1 MDAETMD
8 LDEAQKHTKIEKSS
22 PETSEGLREPRSRPG
37 DLFESHRETA
47 VVLLPVQPY
56 LVHVYWEVTPVELKK
71 AIVQLGE
78 EYARSRAI
86 LRCHDVTNIVFDG
99 TNAHGSFDVP
109 VDLSAKGRY
118 VDLWSPEKS
127 YFVELGFETEG
138 GRFFPIARSNVSE
151 TPSAWPAPQTD
162 AEYMLVEGD
171 YDLVETVPA
180 PVEVQASQKARP
192 LPAHPSEHEPPS
204 AVEANRRFEMW
215 RPSVDSRDSARA
227 RVYEEL
233 FGDDR
238 TEAERVSTTAEV
250 GKAEPG
256 PELLGPTEKTSKKKG
271 RPSHKIAKGYCAP
284 DLTEVSER
292 RFTSG
297 FSSK

>member
-1 MDAETMD
+1 
-8 LDEAQKHTKIEKSS
+8 
-22 PETSEGLREPRSRPG
+22 
-37 DLFESHRETA
+37 
-47 VVLLPVQPY
+47 
-56 LVHVYWEVTPVELKK
+56 VYWEITPVELKK
-71 AIVQLGE
+71 AKVQLGD

-99 TNAHGSFDVP
+99 TNAHGSFDVR

-127 YFVELGFETEG
+127 YFVEVGFETEG
-138 GRFFPIARSNVSE
+138 GRFFPIARSNTSE

-162 AEYMLVEGD
+162 ADYMLVQGD

-180 PVEVQASQKARP
+180 PVEVQASQKVRA

-204 AVEANRRFEMW
+204 AVKGNRHSEMW
-215 RPSVDSRDSARA
+215 RPSVANRDSARA
-227 RVYEEL
+227 TVYEEPL
-233 FGDDR
+233 GDDR
-238 TEAERVSTTAEV
+238 MEAERVSATAEV

-271 RPSHKIAKGYCAP
+271 RPSHKIAEGYCAP